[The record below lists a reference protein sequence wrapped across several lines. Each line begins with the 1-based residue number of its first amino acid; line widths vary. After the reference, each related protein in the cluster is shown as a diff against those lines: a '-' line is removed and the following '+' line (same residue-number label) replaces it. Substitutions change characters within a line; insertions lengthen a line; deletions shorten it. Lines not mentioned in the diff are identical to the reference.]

1 VTEISTRWSLR
12 RLRDVAGLRVSNV
25 DKHEKDGEVPV
36 RLCNYVDVY
45 KNERIT
51 DRIMFMRATATPEEA
66 ERFRLRRGDVLITK
80 DSETW
85 TDIGVPALVEYEAP
99 DLISG
104 YHLALLRPRSGQV
117 TGGFLLRA
125 LQSPDVAHQLHVAAT
140 GVTRY
145 GLSHNAIKSLV
156 LPVPPLGDQI
166 SIVRFLDH
174 ADRRVRRAIHAKR
187 ELIMLLNEQKQAMV
201 HHAVTRGLDPNALLK
216 PSGVNWLGDV
226 PEDWQVRKLG
236 SLFRVQGSGTTPPHD
251 TDYGGTVPWVMT
263 GELNDGEIA
272 VTRRTVTEAA
282 LESLSALRRFPRG
295 SLVVAMY
302 GATIGKTGVLGME
315 AATNQA
321 CCVLADPFENVNVR
335 YVQLCVQ
342 LARSDLKQ
350 RAYGGGQPN
359 INAEVVRSLRVPVPS
374 RDEQDEIIRKIGAQT
389 AAISASL
396 DAAQGEVELLRE
408 YRARLVADVVTGQ
421 LDVRAAAAALPDETD
436 ELERVDELDFEEAD
450 DPDME
455 VLDVADA

>member
-1 VTEISTRWSLR
+1 
-12 RLRDVAGLRVSNV
+12 
-25 DKHEKDGEVPV
+25 
-36 RLCNYVDVY
+36 
-45 KNERIT
+45 
-51 DRIMFMRATATPEEA
+51 
-66 ERFRLRRGDVLITK
+66 
-80 DSETW
+80 
-85 TDIGVPALVEYEAP
+85 
-99 DLISG
+99 
-104 YHLALLRPRSGQV
+104 
-117 TGGFLLRA
+117 
-125 LQSPDVAHQLHVAAT
+125 
-140 GVTRY
+140 
-145 GLSHNAIKSLV
+145 
-156 LPVPPLGDQI
+156 
-166 SIVRFLDH
+166 
-174 ADRRVRRAIHAKR
+174 
-187 ELIMLLNEQKQAMV
+187 
-201 HHAVTRGLDPNALLK
+201 
-216 PSGVNWLGDV
+216 
-226 PEDWQVRKLG
+226 
-236 SLFRVQGSGTTPPHD
+236 
-251 TDYGGTVPWVMT
+251 
-263 GELNDGEIA
+263 
-272 VTRRTVTEAA
+272 
-282 LESLSALRRFPRG
+282 
-295 SLVVAMY
+295 
-302 GATIGKTGVLGME
+302 VLGME